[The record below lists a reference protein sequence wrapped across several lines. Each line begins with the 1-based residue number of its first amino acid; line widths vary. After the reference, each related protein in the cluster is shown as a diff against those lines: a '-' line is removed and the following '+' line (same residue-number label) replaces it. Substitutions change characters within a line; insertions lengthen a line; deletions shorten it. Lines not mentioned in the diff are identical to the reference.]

1 MKKEQIEV
9 VIKKMIIDQFS
20 LNVDKLPENYSL
32 VNDLGADS
40 LDGVELVMC
49 LEDKFKI
56 EISNEDAQDF
66 LTVRNII
73 DYICMRTG
81 DENE

>member
-1 MKKEQIEV
+1 MKKEEIEKK
-9 VIKKMIIDQFS
+9 IKELVSEQFGMA
-20 LNVDKLPENYSL
+20 VKDIRDATDL

-49 LEDKFKI
+49 LEDEFKI
-56 EISNEDAQDF
+56 KILDEDAYSF